1 MKPTRV
7 QAAKKILNA
16 SAEELTIVEKPKA
29 RKAVKSKTVKKAAK
43 KQSR

>member
-7 QAAKKILNA
+7 QAAIKILKA
-16 SAEELTIVEKPKA
+16 SAEELNLIDKPKA

-43 KQSR
+43 KPSR